1 MQTIYSARCFGR
13 NFLCSISRQYLLG
26 WEKMEMPSEIS
37 VAEGENL
44 QCLQIFLQALRKNLQ
59 ALQIFVDADI
69 GFCEFFVS
77 SEKSVFCEL
86 EFY

>member
-44 QCLQIFLQALRKNLQ
+44 Q